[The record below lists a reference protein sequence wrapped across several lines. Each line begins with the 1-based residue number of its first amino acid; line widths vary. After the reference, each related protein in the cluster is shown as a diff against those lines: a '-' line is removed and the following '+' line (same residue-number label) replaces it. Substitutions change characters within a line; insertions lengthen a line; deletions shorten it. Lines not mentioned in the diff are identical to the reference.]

1 MCEGKNGNFFKKKKK
16 KEKIY
21 SHFIQNSSKLQNNI
35 PKAADWYFF
44 LFHMDKFFSVTEIK
58 CSLSAATLPWQI
70 LYFSE
75 ECFMFSSW
83 HISILM
89 QLLHFYPFQFYRI
102 TLLFLM
108 FYPNLK
114 QNKNIPET
122 NKKRTQNSWSIPTY
136 PITSL
141 THLFSVTYKYTY
153 HAQLYIPA
161 HVRPKQCFN
170 FVYETKK

>member
-1 MCEGKNGNFFKKKKK
+1 MKFHCVDVNLKILKIPHESSVRNACLIESTYEGKNWNLKKK
-16 KEKIY
+16 KIY
-21 SHFIQNSSKLQNNI
+21 SHFIQNSSKLQDNI
-35 PKAADWYFF
+35 PKAADGYFF

-102 TLLFLM
+102 TILFFM

-114 QNKNIPET
+114 QNKNIPKT
-122 NKKRTQNSWSIPTY
+122 NKKELKTAYLFPHTLSPT
-136 PITSL
+136 PHT
-141 THLFSVTYKYTY
+141 FF
-153 HAQLYIPA
+153 Q
-161 HVRPKQCFN
+161 
-170 FVYETKK
+170 